1 MMHLIKL
8 EFKKKLFTGYV
19 WGSLL
24 AYVGIVSVSLLF
36 YFSSMI
42 GPGESPFHSYSSMLT
57 LVDTL
62 VCATFVIYA
71 SVLISR
77 LIINEFRDKTIGLL
91 FAYPVNRKK
100 LIFAKLSIVFS
111 WTFINI
117 ILANLLVDAL
127 LIGVNHVV
135 GEVSGTLTT
144 SLLTQHAI
152 YVLTQAVGA
161 AGMSLLSLVLGLR
174 KNSVVA
180 TVVSSIFI
188 VAIVVSNNDGF
199 SLSSITAVPL
209 TLAALG
215 IFFTYLSFRNID
227 RVDVS

>member
-1 MMHLIKL
+1 
-8 EFKKKLFTGYV
+8 
-19 WGSLL
+19 
-24 AYVGIVSVSLLF
+24 
-36 YFSSMI
+36 
-42 GPGESPFHSYSSMLT
+42 MLT

-62 VCATFVIYA
+62 VRATFVIYA

-91 FAYPVNRKK
+91 FAYPVNRKETDFCQAVHCF
-100 LIFAKLSIVFS
+100 LLDLYQYHLGQFACRR
-111 WTFINI
+111 T
-117 ILANLLVDAL
+117 A
-127 LIGVNHVV
+127 IGVNHVV

-227 RVDVS
+227 RVDVG